1 MTSAVEAVAMA
12 GRRGRPDGAVTI
24 DIHCHVLS
32 PDAEGLARPA
42 FSLEK
47 DPFLHFSGP
56 ASTAYNEGALAEI
69 RPKLT
74 VVEERLAD
82 MDRMGIDIQ
91 AISVAPPQYYYWA
104 EPDLGQ
110 KLARMQNDNLASMVA
125 EHPGR
130 FVGLGTV
137 PLQDVGAT
145 LDELDRIAQ
154 DLRFPGIEICTNVNG
169 DDFDHPRFLPF
180 FERCRDLDL
189 AVVVH
194 PNGFTHGDRLAAY
207 YLINTIGMPL
217 DSTVFLARMI
227 FGGVLER
234 VPDIK
239 MCVVHGGGYLPSYP
253 SRYDHAWRERADVRE
268 FIPDHPPSTYL
279 KRLHFD
285 SVLYDAYD
293 LATLI
298 DRYGADHVL
307 LGTDYPYDMGE
318 DDPVALISSIEG
330 ISETELALIL
340 GGNAARLFNLKG

>member
-1 MTSAVEAVAMA
+1 VIA
-12 GRRGRPDGAVTI
+12 GRHARPEGGRTI

-32 PDAEGLARPA
+32 ADAEELARPA

-47 DPFLHFSGP
+47 DPFLYYSGP
-56 ASTAYNEGALAEI
+56 ASTAYNQVAVAEV

-74 VVEERLAD
+74 GVEERLAD
-82 MDRMGIDIQ
+82 MDRMGVDVQ

-110 KLARMQNDNLASMVA
+110 KLARMQNDNLARMVA
-125 EHPGR
+125 AHPDR

-145 LDELDRIAQ
+145 LDELDRIAH

-169 DDFDHPRFLPF
+169 EDFDDHRFLPF

-194 PNGFTHGDRLAAY
+194 PNGFTHGDRLASY
-207 YLINTIGMPL
+207 YMINTVGMPL

-239 MCVVHGGGYLPSYP
+239 MCVVHAGGYLPSYP
-253 SRYDHAWRERADVRE
+253 ARYDHAWRARADVRE
-268 FIPDHPPSTYL
+268 FIPDHPPSHYL
-279 KRLHFD
+279 ERLHFD
-285 SVLYDAYD
+285 SMLYEPRE
-293 LATLI
+293 LAILV
-298 DRYGADHVL
+298 DRYGPDRVL

-318 DDPVALISSIEG
+318 DDPLELICSLEG
-330 ISETELALIL
+330 MSDAELSLIL
-340 GGNAARLFNLKG
+340 GGNAARLLNLEG

>member
-1 MTSAVEAVAMA
+1 
-12 GRRGRPDGAVTI
+12 
-24 DIHCHVLS
+24 VLS
-32 PDAEGLARPA
+32 ADAEELARPA

-47 DPFLHFSGP
+47 DPFLYYSGP
-56 ASTAYNEGALAEI
+56 ASTAYNQVAVAEV

-74 VVEERLAD
+74 GVEERLAD
-82 MDRMGIDIQ
+82 MDRMGVDIQ

-110 KLARMQNDNLASMVA
+110 KLARMQNDNLARMVA
-125 EHPGR
+125 AHPDR

-145 LDELDRIAQ
+145 LDELDRIAH

-169 DDFDHPRFLPF
+169 EDFDDHRFLPF

-194 PNGFTHGDRLAAY
+194 PNGFTHGDRLASY
-207 YLINTIGMPL
+207 YMINTVGMPL

-239 MCVVHGGGYLPSYP
+239 MCVVHAGGYLPSYP
-253 SRYDHAWRERADVRE
+253 ARYDHAWRARADVRE
-268 FIPDHPPSTYL
+268 FIPDHPPSHYL
-279 KRLHFD
+279 ERLHFD
-285 SVLYDAYD
+285 SMLYEPRE
-293 LATLI
+293 LAILV
-298 DRYGADHVL
+298 DRYGPDRVL

-318 DDPVALISSIEG
+318 DDPLELICSLEG
-330 ISETELALIL
+330 MSDAELSLIL
-340 GGNAARLFNLKG
+340 GGNAARLLNLEG

>member
-1 MTSAVEAVAMA
+1 MSDGGEAGVIA
-12 GRRGRPDGAVTI
+12 GRHARPEGGRTI

-32 PDAEGLARPA
+32 ADAEELARPA

-47 DPFLHFSGP
+47 DPFLYYSGP
-56 ASTAYNEGALAEI
+56 ASTAYNQVAVAEV

-74 VVEERLAD
+74 GVEERLAD
-82 MDRMGIDIQ
+82 MDRMGVDIQ

-110 KLARMQNDNLASMVA
+110 KLARMQNDNLARMVA
-125 EHPGR
+125 AHPDR

-145 LDELDRIAQ
+145 LDELDRIAH

-169 DDFDHPRFLPF
+169 EDFDDHRFLPF

-194 PNGFTHGDRLAAY
+194 PNGFTHGDRLASY
-207 YLINTIGMPL
+207 YMINTVGMPL

-239 MCVVHGGGYLPSYP
+239 MCVVHAGGYLPSYP
-253 SRYDHAWRERADVRE
+253 ARYDHAWRARADVRE
-268 FIPDHPPSTYL
+268 FIPDHPPSHYL
-279 KRLHFD
+279 ERLHFD
-285 SVLYDAYD
+285 SMLYEPRE
-293 LATLI
+293 LAILV
-298 DRYGADHVL
+298 DRYGPDRVL

-318 DDPVALISSIEG
+318 DDPLELICSLEG
-330 ISETELALIL
+330 MSDAELSLIL
-340 GGNAARLFNLKG
+340 GGNAARLLNLEG